1 MDNSFIIKTINSYLK
16 DNINFTT
23 CYNRII
29 DFYEKQNIYINIEFL
44 KDFLS
49 SLYLKN
55 INNLLQKEKKYKYFN
70 YFFKNILK

>member
-1 MDNSFIIKTINSYLK
+1 MKNEYVIKTINSYLK
-16 DNINFTT
+16 DNISFTI
-23 CYNRII
+23 CYNRIL
-29 DFYEKQNIYINIEFL
+29 DFYENQNICINIEFL

-49 SLYLKN
+49 SLYMKN